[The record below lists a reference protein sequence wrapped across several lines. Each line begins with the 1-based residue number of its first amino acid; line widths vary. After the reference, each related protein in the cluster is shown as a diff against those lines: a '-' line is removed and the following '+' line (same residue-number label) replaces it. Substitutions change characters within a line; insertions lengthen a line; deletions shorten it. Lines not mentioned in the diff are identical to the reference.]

1 MLEKTKNK
9 IQQFN
14 IQKASFLI
22 IILPYLG
29 ANIISLS
36 ESPFF
41 SVLNLVLLLLAL
53 LTIEVITNW
62 AVERICQKYNSIQV
76 ERILSI
82 ILVTSTIEFFYGFT
96 LNIPIHKIT
105 QTLFSIELREKI
117 LLVIALILLVG
128 LQLTFLRK
136 KLSYKGMNIF
146 MIILTVIALGSS
158 VSKRPSGAVPINS
171 IQNNYQIIE
180 SSKQGTNKI
189 ENGKNEFGNELG
201 DSGTIKPVILIIVDE
216 YNSPDNLFQLTKDSS
231 VYSFNQW
238 LQQNKWQTK
247 TNAYS
252 YELSTIHSMSS
263 MFNFNLSRDTA
274 NTSKTS
280 SYSKQ
285 NEEKIV
291 LSKLFHAA
299 LADSLTN
306 KGASIYNY
314 GIFDL
319 GKTRYKSRLYLYP
332 RNFVEAFL
340 LHSSYLAE
348 KTKTGSFQVKYVK
361 NPPSY
366 ISDHNKDLLEN
377 LPSQLE
383 RKKINNKAFVYV
395 HLYMPH
401 NPFSLE
407 PEFNNLETDNFKRY
421 LAYWNFTNKKL
432 ETLLSKLTK
441 ENKYRI
447 ILTGDHGLRGSIT
460 NAHASFSAYYGFDN
474 FDLGKVKSVQDNG
487 SLINSSF

>member
-1 MLEKTKNK
+1 MDLR
-9 IQQFN
+9 
-14 IQKASFLI
+14 KASFLLI
-22 IILPYLG
+22 VLPYLG
-29 ANIISLS
+29 ANLLSLI

-41 SVLNLVLLLLAL
+41 SWLNLGFLIILLMAIEIITKWLLLYSGKFEKIF
-53 LTIEVITNW
+53 TIIM
-62 AVERICQKYNSIQV
+62 
-76 ERILSI
+76 
-82 ILVTSTIEFFYGFT
+82 VTVTIEFFYGFT
-96 LNIPIHKIT
+96 LNIPLHKIT
-105 QTLFSIELREKI
+105 KTLLTLFSIELRGKV
-117 LLVIALILLVG
+117 LLLIAFILLVG
-128 LQLTFLRK
+128 LQLAFLRK

-146 MIILTVIALGSS
+146 LIILTVIALGSS
-158 VSKRPSGAVPINS
+158 VSKRPAKLEPLNS
-171 IQNNYQIIE
+171 IQNSYQIIG
-180 SSKQGTNKI
+180 SNDQGSAT
-189 ENGKNEFGNELG
+189 
-201 DSGTIKPVILIIVDE
+201 KPVILIIMDE

-263 MFNFNLSRDTA
+263 MFNFNLSRETA

-299 LADSLTN
+299 LAESLTN
-306 KGASIYNY
+306 KGVSIYNY
-314 GIFDL
+314 GIFDF
-319 GKTRYKSRLYLYP
+319 GKTQFKSRLYLYP

-348 KTKTGSFQVKYVK
+348 KTKTGSFQAKYVK

-377 LPSQLE
+377 LPSYLVQE
-383 RKKINNKAFVYV
+383 QINNKAFVYV
-395 HLYMPH
+395 HIYMPH

-407 PEFNNLETDNFKRY
+407 PEFNNPETDNFKRY

-432 ETLLSKLTK
+432 EALLSQLTK

-474 FDLGKVKSVQDNG
+474 FELENIKSVQDNG

>member
-53 LTIEVITNW
+53 LAIDIITNW
-62 AVERICQKYNSIQV
+62 TIERISERYNSIKL
-76 ERILSI
+76 EKILSI
-82 ILVTSTIEFFYGFT
+82 ILVTFTIEFFYGFT
-96 LNIPIHKIT
+96 LNIPLHKIT

-128 LQLTFLRK
+128 LQIVFLRK
-136 KLSYKGMNIF
+136 RLSYKALNIF
-146 MIILTVIALGSS
+146 LIILTVIALGSS
-158 VSKRPSGAVPINS
+158 VSKRPSCAVPINS
-171 IQNNYQIIE
+171 IVNNYQIIK
-180 SSKQGTNKI
+180 SNNQDTDKI
-189 ENGKNEFGNELG
+189 EIGNGIKGIAA
-201 DSGTIKPVILIIVDE
+201 TKPVILIIMDE
-216 YNSPDNLFQLTKDSS
+216 YNSPDNLYELTKDST
-231 VYSFNQW
+231 VYSFNRW
-238 LQQNKWQTK
+238 LNNNGWQTK

-263 MFNFNLSRDTA
+263 MFNFNLSRDS
-274 NTSKTS
+274 NNDNKTS

-291 LSKLFHAA
+291 LSKLFHAT

-306 KGASIYNY
+306 KGVSIYNY

-319 GKTRYKSRLYLYP
+319 GKTQYKSRLYLYP

-348 KTKTGSFQVKYVK
+348 KTKTGSFHAKYIK

-377 LPSQLE
+377 LPRHLVQE
-383 RKKINNKAFVYV
+383 QINNKAFVYV

-407 PEFNNLETDNFKRY
+407 PEFSNPETDNFKRY

-432 ETLLSKLTK
+432 EALLSQLTK